1 MASKKAKSSAK
12 PNTNK
17 LPGCTSLHKDYNT
30 VIDLI
35 TNIYL
40 STGKCTPTQFQ
51 TKYPKVFN
59 KFNPD
64 SVKGLIYRVKKNLQ
78 KQTYNADPPPG
89 KDPSATPASNDKDKK
104 KSHSSDD
111 LDPSG
116 DEEENDANS
125 FSEEEEVSGSD
136 SDSDGDSD
144 SDSDSDISM
153 GSSPASSAKKERRKK
168 SKPFILFHSI

>member
-1 MASKKAKSSAK
+1 MAPKKAKSSAK

-78 KQTYNADPPPG
+78 KQTYNADPPP
-89 KDPSATPASNDKDKK
+89 DPSATPASNDKDKK
-104 KSHSSDD
+104 KSHSSDE
-111 LDPSG
+111 LDPS

>member
-1 MASKKAKSSAK
+1 MAPKKAKSSAK

-78 KQTYNADPPPG
+78 KQTYNADPPP
-89 KDPSATPASNDKDKK
+89 DPSATPASNDKDKK
-104 KSHSSDD
+104 KSHSSNE
-111 LDPSG
+111 LDPSD

-168 SKPFILFHSI
+168 SKPFILFHLI